1 MASREAERFEYSNLI
16 SNDPVLEDIYI
27 EFEFLDNLKGIIVDI
42 SLKGVGFEISG
53 ISDENAEALSKEDQY
68 FLKIHTGDE
77 FFLAGVQ
84 NRWYV
89 VDRSQDSLV
98 YKGGVELKILS
109 PEDSVQ
115 LNRLISLLRSS
126 SR

>member
-1 MASREAERFEYSNLI
+1 MTSREAERFEYSGLI
-16 SNDPVLEDIYI
+16 GSDPALGDLHV
-27 EFEFLDNLKGIIVDI
+27 EFEFFDNLKGTVVDI
-42 SLKGVGFEISG
+42 SLKGVGFEVSG
-53 ISDENAEALSKEDQY
+53 ISDENAEILGKKKDY
-68 FLKIHTGDE
+68 FIKIHAGEE

-89 VDRSQDSLV
+89 LDRSQNSLV

-109 PEDSVQ
+109 PEDSMK
-115 LNRLISLLRSS
+115 LNGLISALRSS